1 MRITSAVFGYLTLA
15 LLVAAPGS
23 LRAQADTSRS
33 TPPEADAAAAAD
45 TADPGILQRELFRYR
60 SEGRRDP
67 FAPLS
72 AGTELGP
79 RFEDLELAGIVFSPE
94 SGSIAIMVD
103 RATRRRYRVWE
114 GDVVGGAKLVRVRPA
129 EVDFVVTAFGV
140 SRQETLRLKDQD
152 KEQGG

>member
-1 MRITSAVFGYLTLA
+1 MRITSPVSGFLTLA

-23 LRAQADTSRS
+23 LRAQADTSRA
-33 TPPEADAAAAAD
+33 TPPGADAAAAAD

-140 SRQETLRLKDQD
+140 SRQETIRLKDQD

>member
-1 MRITSAVFGYLTLA
+1 MRITSPVFGFLTLA

-23 LRAQADTSRS
+23 LRAQADTSRA
-33 TPPEADAAAAAD
+33 TPPEADDAAAAD

-140 SRQETLRLKDQD
+140 SRQETIRLKDQD

>member
-1 MRITSAVFGYLTLA
+1 MRVAAPTSGFLAVVLLA
-15 LLVAAPGS
+15 AAPGS
-23 LRAQADTSRS
+23 LRAQADTTAA
-33 TPPEADAAAAAD
+33 TPPGVEEGAPSD
-45 TADPGILQRELFRYR
+45 TAAEGVLRRETFRYR
-60 SEGRRDP
+60 SGGRRDP

-79 RFEDLELAGIVFSPE
+79 RFEDLDLAGIVFSPE

-140 SRQETLRLKDQD
+140 SRHETLRLKDQD

>member
-1 MRITSAVFGYLTLA
+1 MRITNPVSGFLTIA

-23 LRAQADTSRS
+23 LLAQADSTRA
-33 TPPEADAAAAAD
+33 TPPGADVAAAVD
-45 TADPGILQRELFRYR
+45 TADPGILQREVFRYR

-67 FAPLS
+67 FAALS
-72 AGTELGP
+72 AGNELGP
-79 RFEDLELAGIVFSPE
+79 RFEDLELAGIMFSPE